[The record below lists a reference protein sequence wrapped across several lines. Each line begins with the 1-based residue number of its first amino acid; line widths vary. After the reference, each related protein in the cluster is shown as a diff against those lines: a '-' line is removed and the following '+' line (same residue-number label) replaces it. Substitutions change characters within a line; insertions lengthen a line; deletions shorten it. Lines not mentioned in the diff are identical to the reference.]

1 MKRYH
6 EDRGLMSR
14 RRKFYS
20 HVMHVEV
27 DSGGRFRKRKPLD
40 CGRAGCKLCHGE
52 KLYNRPSVKDLR
64 ADEAFRFELNLVH
77 AQ

>member
-1 MKRYH
+1 
-6 EDRGLMSR
+6 MSR

-20 HVMHVEV
+20 HVMDVLV
-27 DSGGRFRKRKPLD
+27 DSAGRFRKRKPLD
-40 CGRAGCKLCHGE
+40 CGRAKCKLCHGE

-64 ADEAFRFELNLVH
+64 ADEAFRFELQLVH

>member
-20 HVMHVEV
+20 HVMDVLV
-27 DSGGRFRKRKPLD
+27 DSAGRFRKRKPLD
-40 CGRAGCKLCHGE
+40 CGRAKCKLCHGE

-64 ADEAFRFELNLVH
+64 ADEAFRFELPLVH

>member
-1 MKRYH
+1 MRRYH

-20 HVMHVEV
+20 HVMHAEV
-27 DSGGRFRKRKPLD
+27 DSAGRFRKRKPLD

-52 KLYNRPSVKDLR
+52 KLYDRPSVKDLR
-64 ADEAFRFELNLVH
+64 AQEAFRFDLQLVQ